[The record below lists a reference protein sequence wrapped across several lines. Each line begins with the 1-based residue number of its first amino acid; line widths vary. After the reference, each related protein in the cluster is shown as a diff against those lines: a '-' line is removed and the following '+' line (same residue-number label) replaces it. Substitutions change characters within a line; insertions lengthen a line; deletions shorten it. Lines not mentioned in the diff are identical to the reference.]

1 VLPRSPAI
9 DGSPSLNRGDSVD
22 RLAFDASALLAH
34 VALLAGVMAAICGVV
49 LLVRRLAGTI
59 DSFPGPETMLG
70 VCGAGLLLV
79 ATGDLA
85 SRAAAAPASAS
96 GTVPSRAWLAAGL
109 TRLGLLLAVAAVSL
123 PLRFVSAIDS
133 LTAIAVLSVSL
144 MATLQGPFAELIG
157 FRLPRRQTVA
167 ANDRLPL
174 PHAVEPRTA
183 GLSATVSS
191 LPALPTSALA
201 AEAVGNLLQRFERLA
216 LPGGAECVRGS
227 VCVVVAQGSRSGS
240 AHVGFCPPL
249 AAVPTI
255 DVTTNYD
262 GVEAVVS
269 AAEVLPWGVRI
280 ECRLDEPAEETIE
293 IPVDIVASA
302 PA

>member
-1 VLPRSPAI
+1 VLQRSPAI
-9 DGSPSLNRGDSVD
+9 DGSPCLNSGDSVD

-34 VALLAGVMAAICGVV
+34 VAMLAAVMAAICGLV
-49 LLVRRLAGTI
+49 LMVRRLAGSI
-59 DSFPGPETMLG
+59 DSSPGPETMLG

-85 SRAAAAPASAS
+85 SRASAAPASAS
-96 GTVPSRAWLAAGL
+96 GTVPSRAWLTAGL

-123 PLRFVSAIDS
+123 PLRFGSVIDS
-133 LTAIAVLSVSL
+133 LTAIAVVSVSL
-144 MATLQGPFAELIG
+144 MATIQGPVAGLIG
-157 FRLPRRQTVA
+157 FRPPRKPTMA
-167 ANDRLPL
+167 ADHCLPL
-174 PHAVEPRTA
+174 PSVGDQRAA
-183 GLSATVSS
+183 GLSAPVSP
-191 LPALPTSALA
+191 LPAMPTSDLA

-216 LPGGAECVRGS
+216 LPDGGECVRGS
-227 VCVVVAQGSRSGS
+227 VCVVVAKGSRSGS

-293 IPVDIVASA
+293 IPVDILATA

>member
-1 VLPRSPAI
+1 MLQRSPAI
-9 DGSPSLNRGDSVD
+9 DGSPCLNSGDSVD
-22 RLAFDASALLAH
+22 RLAFDATALLAH
-34 VALLAGVMAAICGVV
+34 VAMLAGVMAAICGLV
-49 LLVRRLAGTI
+49 LMVRRLAGSI
-59 DSFPGPETMLG
+59 DSSPGPETMLG

-85 SRAAAAPASAS
+85 SRAAAASGT
-96 GTVPSRAWLAAGL
+96 GTVPSRAWLTAGL

-123 PLRFVSAIDS
+123 PLRFGSVIDT
-133 LTAIAVLSVSL
+133 LTAIAVVSVSL
-144 MATLQGPFAELIG
+144 MATIQGPFAGLIG
-157 FRLPRRQTVA
+157 FRPPRKPTMA
-167 ANDRLPL
+167 ADHCLPL
-174 PHAVEPRTA
+174 PSAGDQRAA
-183 GLSATVSS
+183 GLSAPVSP
-191 LPALPTSALA
+191 LPAMPTSDLA
-201 AEAVGNLLQRFERLA
+201 TEAVGNLLQRFERLA
-216 LPGGAECVRGS
+216 LPDGGECVRGS
-227 VCVVVAQGSRSGS
+227 VCVVVAKGSRSGS

-293 IPVDIVASA
+293 IPVDILATA